1 MCGAI
6 MKDFEANGAISRLKN
21 RTILV
26 IEDEAEISELLRD
39 ELSSLGYKVSLASN
53 GLEGLE
59 KIQQIE
65 PDVVICDRSMPMMT
79 GSELL
84 ERLRGAYPQYKS
96 MPFIFLTALTDAS
109 ERQQVQAFEPFAY
122 MEKPLNF
129 DLLQK
134 TLEQALSVN

>member
-1 MCGAI
+1 M
-6 MKDFEANGAISRLKN
+6 MKDFGIYGLTARSRN
-21 RTILV
+21 PTILV
-26 IEDEAEISELLRD
+26 IEDEAAISELLRD
-39 ELSSLGYKVSLASN
+39 ELSSLGYKVVTAGD

-65 PDVVICDRSMPMMT
+65 PDVVICDRAMPAMT

-84 ERLRGAYPQYKS
+84 ERLRGAYPQYKT
-96 MPFIFLTALTDAS
+96 MPFIFLTALTDPRDRA
-109 ERQQVQAFEPFAY
+109 QVQELQPFAY

-134 TLEQALSVN
+134 TIEQALSTN

>member
-1 MCGAI
+1 
-6 MKDFEANGAISRLKN
+6 MKDFGSSGFISRLKN
-21 RTILV
+21 HSILV
-26 IEDEAEISELLRD
+26 IEDEAEISALLCD
-39 ELSSLGYKVSLASN
+39 ELSSLGYKVTLASN

-59 KIQQIE
+59 KIQQVE

-109 ERQQVQAFEPFAY
+109 ERSQVQTLEPFAY

>member
-1 MCGAI
+1 
-6 MKDFEANGAISRLKN
+6 MKDFSANSATSRLKN
-21 RTILV
+21 HSILV

-39 ELSSLGYKVSLASN
+39 ELSSLGYKVTLASN

-59 KIQQIE
+59 KIQLVE
-65 PDVVICDRSMPMMT
+65 PDIVICDRSMPMMT

-84 ERLRGAYPQYKS
+84 ERLRGSYPQYKT

-109 ERQQVQAFEPFAY
+109 ERQQVQAFEPYAY

>member
-1 MCGAI
+1 
-6 MKDFEANGAISRLKN
+6 MKDFGTSGFISRLKN
-21 RTILV
+21 HSILV
-26 IEDEAEISELLRD
+26 IEDEAEISELLCD
-39 ELSSLGYKVSLASN
+39 ELSSLGYKVTLASN

-109 ERQQVQAFEPFAY
+109 ERSQVQTLEPFAY